1 MRDAVSI
8 YERCCF
14 EIWEVL
20 FRDMGGA
27 DQVGKRRGHEAFP
40 TRIGGLVV
48 SVSACGSSDP
58 SSSLTRCT
66 IFGST
71 SVNHE
76 TFRDIRSACRE
87 GGIQGYCRGITNNSE
102 ICQLLSILNIS
113 YVYSFLAV
121 TFPSISQKLPS
132 SLNSAVLLLNAK
144 KFQITLLLDTS
155 GIQQHD
161 EHRTNVSL
169 TVHISVCPSPSA
181 YFSSN
186 HFFSPFFTLST
197 YSLLS
202 FPLPSLY
209 SVLVF

>member
-1 MRDAVSI
+1 M
-8 YERCCF
+8 
-14 EIWEVL
+14 
-20 FRDMGGA
+20 
-27 DQVGKRRGHEAFP
+27 
-40 TRIGGLVV
+40 V

-87 GGIQGYCRGITNNSE
+87 GGIGAAVGESRTIPRYVSC
-102 ICQLLSILNIS
+102 CQSR
-113 YVYSFLAV
+113 
-121 TFPSISQKLPS
+121 TFPMYIAFWQLHSHLYLKNSRVLWD
-132 SLNSAVLLLNAK
+132 SAVLLLNAK